1 MFILVRTSQ
10 NAHVQ
15 WQLMVKLKHELVVFS
30 SHASFG
36 THKFYR
42 KETYADAAYAEA
54 EAVKSVDPK
63 TFLHTCP
70 KSLQIYMEVQKYLL
84 SLLFKN

>member
-42 KETYADAAYAEA
+42 KETYAEA
-54 EAVKSVDPK
+54 EAAKSVDPK
-63 TFLHTCP
+63 TFLQTSP
-70 KSLQIYMEVQKYLL
+70 KSLQIYMKVQKY
-84 SLLFKN
+84 